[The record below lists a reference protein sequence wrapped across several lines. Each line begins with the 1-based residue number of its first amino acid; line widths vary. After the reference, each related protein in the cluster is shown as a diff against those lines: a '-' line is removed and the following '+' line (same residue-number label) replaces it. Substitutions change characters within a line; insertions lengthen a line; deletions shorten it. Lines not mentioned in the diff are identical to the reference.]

1 MFRFAE
7 PLFLLILAVV
17 VPVMVLLFWVYRKRQ
32 RRMQALFA
40 DAALLRQLS
49 PMVSTKRVRYKFS
62 LVTLAI
68 GLVLLALAQPQF
80 GSKLMEKK
88 SRGVEIIIATDVS
101 NSMLAEDFKPNR
113 LERTKN
119 AISQLLTQL
128 TDHRVGLIVFAG
140 DAFVQLPVTSDY
152 VAAQSFISS
161 MSPSSVPVAGTS
173 ISSALDLAS
182 RSFSSTSDKSRVVIV
197 VTDGESHDDDPIA
210 SAKAASEA
218 GITVYTIGIGTSQG
232 SPITINGEMLRDEND
247 EIVVSKLDEQKLQ
260 QIAAQTGGLYV
271 RASENQLGMQEI
283 LKRIDQMQ
291 KEEYKSLVFQEYND
305 QFYYILSLAVLIL
318 VIEFLMIER
327 KNKLLSKITIF
338 KKENAE

>member
-7 PLFLLILAVV
+7 PLFLIILAIVI
-17 VPVMVLLFWVYRKRQ
+17 PSMVLLFWVYRRRQ
-32 RRMQALFA
+32 RRMQERFA
-40 DAALLRQLS
+40 DAGLLKQLS
-49 PMVSTKRVRYKFS
+49 PMASPKRVRYKFS
-62 LVTLAI
+62 LLTIAI

-80 GSKLMEKK
+80 GSKLKEKK

-161 MSPSSVPVAGTS
+161 ISPSSVPTPGTS
-173 ISSALDLAS
+173 ISSALDLAT

-218 GITVYTIGIGTSQG
+218 GITIYTIGIGTPQG
-232 SPITINGEMLRDEND
+232 SPITINGEMLRDEKD

-260 QIAAQTGGLYV
+260 EIAAQAGGLYV

-305 QFYYILSLAVLIL
+305 QFYYILALSVLIL
-318 VIEFLMIER
+318 IIEFLMIER

-338 KKENAE
+338 KKENVE

>member
-1 MFRFAE
+1 
-7 PLFLLILAVV
+7 
-17 VPVMVLLFWVYRKRQ
+17 
-32 RRMQALFA
+32 MQERFA
-40 DAALLRQLS
+40 DAGLLKQLS
-49 PMVSTKRVRYKFS
+49 PMASPKRVRYKFS
-62 LVTLAI
+62 LLTIAI
-68 GLVLLALAQPQF
+68 GLILLALAQPQF
-80 GSKLMEKK
+80 GSKLKEKK

-161 MSPSSVPVAGTS
+161 ISPSSVPTPGTS
-173 ISSALDLAS
+173 ISSALDLAT
-182 RSFSSTSDKSRVVIV
+182 RSFSSTSDKSRVMIV

-218 GITVYTIGIGTSQG
+218 GITIYTIGIGTPQG
-232 SPITINGEMLRDEND
+232 SPITINGEMLRDEKG

-260 QIAAQTGGLYV
+260 EIAAQAGGLYV

-305 QFYYILSLAVLIL
+305 QFYYILALSVLIL
-318 VIEFLMIER
+318 IIEFLMIER

-338 KKENAE
+338 KKENVE

>member
-1 MFRFAE
+1 
-7 PLFLLILAVV
+7 
-17 VPVMVLLFWVYRKRQ
+17 
-32 RRMQALFA
+32 MQERFA
-40 DAALLRQLS
+40 DAGLLKQLS
-49 PMVSTKRVRYKFS
+49 PMASPKRVRYKFS
-62 LVTLAI
+62 LLTIAI

-80 GSKLMEKK
+80 GSKLKEKK

-161 MSPSSVPVAGTS
+161 ISPSSVPTPGTS
-173 ISSALDLAS
+173 ISSALDLAT

-218 GITVYTIGIGTSQG
+218 GITIYTIGIGTPQG
-232 SPITINGEMLRDEND
+232 SPITINGEMLRDEKG

-260 QIAAQTGGLYV
+260 EIAAQAGGLYV

-305 QFYYILSLAVLIL
+305 QFYYILALSVLIL
-318 VIEFLMIER
+318 IIEFLMIER

-338 KKENAE
+338 KKENVE

>member
-7 PLFLLILAVV
+7 PLFLIILAIVITS
-17 VPVMVLLFWVYRKRQ
+17 MVLLFWVYRRRQ
-32 RRMQALFA
+32 RRMQERFA
-40 DAALLRQLS
+40 DAGLLKQLS
-49 PMVSTKRVRYKFS
+49 PMASPKRVRYKFS
-62 LVTLAI
+62 LLTIAI

-80 GSKLMEKK
+80 GSKLKEKK

-161 MSPSSVPVAGTS
+161 ISPSSVPTPGTS
-173 ISSALDLAS
+173 ISSALDLAT

-218 GITVYTIGIGTSQG
+218 GITIYTIGIGTPQG
-232 SPITINGEMLRDEND
+232 SPITINGEMLRDEKD

-260 QIAAQTGGLYV
+260 EIAAQAGGLYV

-305 QFYYILSLAVLIL
+305 QFYYILALSVLIL
-318 VIEFLMIER
+318 IIEFLMIER

-338 KKENAE
+338 KKENVE

>member
-7 PLFLLILAVV
+7 PLFLIILAIVI
-17 VPVMVLLFWVYRKRQ
+17 PSMVLLFWVYRRRQ
-32 RRMQALFA
+32 RRMQERFA
-40 DAALLRQLS
+40 DAGLLKQLS
-49 PMVSTKRVRYKFS
+49 PMASPKRVRYKFS
-62 LVTLAI
+62 LLTIAI
-68 GLVLLALAQPQF
+68 GLILLALAQPQF
-80 GSKLMEKK
+80 GSKLKEKK

-161 MSPSSVPVAGTS
+161 ISPSSVPTPGTS
-173 ISSALDLAS
+173 ISSALDLAT
-182 RSFSSTSDKSRVVIV
+182 RSFSSTSDKSRVMIV

-218 GITVYTIGIGTSQG
+218 GITIYTIGIGTPQG
-232 SPITINGEMLRDEND
+232 SPITINGEMLRDEKG

-260 QIAAQTGGLYV
+260 EIAAQAGGLYV

-305 QFYYILSLAVLIL
+305 QFYYILALSVLIL
-318 VIEFLMIER
+318 IIEFLMIER

-338 KKENAE
+338 KKENVE

>member
-7 PLFLLILAVV
+7 PLFLIILAIVI
-17 VPVMVLLFWVYRKRQ
+17 PSMVLLFWVYRRRQ
-32 RRMQALFA
+32 RRMQERFA
-40 DAALLRQLS
+40 DAGLLKQLS
-49 PMVSTKRVRYKFS
+49 PMASPKRVRYKFS
-62 LVTLAI
+62 LLTIAI

-80 GSKLMEKK
+80 GSKLKEKK

-161 MSPSSVPVAGTS
+161 ISPSSVPTPGTS
-173 ISSALDLAS
+173 ISSALDLAT

-218 GITVYTIGIGTSQG
+218 EITIYTIGIGTPQG
-232 SPITINGEMLRDEND
+232 SPITINGEMLRDEKG

-260 QIAAQTGGLYV
+260 EIAAQADGLYV

-305 QFYYILSLAVLIL
+305 QFYYILALSVLIL
-318 VIEFLMIER
+318 IIEFLMIER

-338 KKENAE
+338 KKENVE

>member
-7 PLFLLILAVV
+7 PLFLIILAVV
-17 VPVMVLLFWVYRKRQ
+17 VPVMVLLFWIYRRRQ
-32 RRMQALFA
+32 RRMQARFA
-40 DAALLRQLS
+40 DAGLLKQLS
-49 PMVSTKRVRYKFS
+49 PMVSPKRVRYKFW
-62 LVTLAI
+62 LLTIAV

-80 GSKLMEKK
+80 GSKLKEKK

-101 NSMLAEDFKPNR
+101 NSMLAEDFNPNR

-140 DAFVQLPVTSDY
+140 EAFVQLPVTSDY
-152 VAAQSFISS
+152 AAAQSFISS
-161 MSPSSVPVAGTS
+161 ISPSIVPVGGTS
-173 ISSALDLAS
+173 ISSALNLAT

-218 GITVYTIGIGTSQG
+218 GITIYTIGIGTPQG
-232 SPITINGEMLRDEND
+232 SPITINGEMLRDENG
-247 EIVVSKLDEQKLQ
+247 EIVVSKLDEKKLQ
-260 QIAAQTGGLYV
+260 EIAAQAGGLYV

-305 QFYYILSLAVLIL
+305 QFHYILSLAILIL
-318 VIEFLMIER
+318 IIEFLMIER
-327 KNKLLSKITIF
+327 KNKLLSKITVF
-338 KKENAE
+338 KKENVK

>member
-7 PLFLLILAVV
+7 PLFLIILAIVI
-17 VPVMVLLFWVYRKRQ
+17 PSMVLLFWVYRRRQ
-32 RRMQALFA
+32 RRMQERFA
-40 DAALLRQLS
+40 DAGLLKQLS
-49 PMVSTKRVRYKFS
+49 PMASPKRVRYKFS
-62 LVTLAI
+62 LLTIAI

-80 GSKLMEKK
+80 GSKLKEKK

-161 MSPSSVPVAGTS
+161 ISPSSVPTPGTS
-173 ISSALDLAS
+173 ISSALDLAT

-218 GITVYTIGIGTSQG
+218 GITIYTIGIGTPQG
-232 SPITINGEMLRDEND
+232 SPITINGEMLRDEKG

-260 QIAAQTGGLYV
+260 EIAAQAGGLYV

-305 QFYYILSLAVLIL
+305 QFYYILALSVLIL
-318 VIEFLMIER
+318 IIEFLMIER

-338 KKENAE
+338 KKENVE

>member
-1 MFRFAE
+1 
-7 PLFLLILAVV
+7 
-17 VPVMVLLFWVYRKRQ
+17 
-32 RRMQALFA
+32 MQERFA
-40 DAALLRQLS
+40 DAGLLKQLS
-49 PMVSTKRVRYKFS
+49 PMASPKRVRYKFS
-62 LVTLAI
+62 LLTIAI

-80 GSKLMEKK
+80 GSKLKEKK

-161 MSPSSVPVAGTS
+161 ISPSSVPTPGTS
-173 ISSALDLAS
+173 ISSALDLAT

-218 GITVYTIGIGTSQG
+218 GITIYTIGIGTPQG
-232 SPITINGEMLRDEND
+232 SPITINGEMLRDEKD

-260 QIAAQTGGLYV
+260 EIAAQAGGLYV

-291 KEEYKSLVFQEYND
+291 KEEYKSLVFREYND
-305 QFYYILSLAVLIL
+305 QFYYILALSVLIL
-318 VIEFLMIER
+318 IIEFLMIER

-338 KKENAE
+338 KKENVE

>member
-1 MFRFAE
+1 
-7 PLFLLILAVV
+7 
-17 VPVMVLLFWVYRKRQ
+17 
-32 RRMQALFA
+32 MQERFA
-40 DAALLRQLS
+40 DAGLLKQLS
-49 PMVSTKRVRYKFS
+49 PMASPKRVRYKFS
-62 LVTLAI
+62 LLTIAI
-68 GLVLLALAQPQF
+68 GLILLALAQPQF
-80 GSKLMEKK
+80 GSKLKEKK

-161 MSPSSVPVAGTS
+161 ISPSSVPTPGTS
-173 ISSALDLAS
+173 ISSALDLAT

-218 GITVYTIGIGTSQG
+218 GITIYTIGIGTPQG
-232 SPITINGEMLRDEND
+232 SPITINGEMLRDEKG

-260 QIAAQTGGLYV
+260 EIAAQAGGLYV

-305 QFYYILSLAVLIL
+305 QFYYILALSVLIL
-318 VIEFLMIER
+318 IIEFLMIER

-338 KKENAE
+338 KKENVE